1 MAGQRIV
8 IRQLAFSGPSVPIA
22 EIQLFDGPNVIFGA
36 SNTGKSF
43 TIKALNYMFGGSSLL
58 PEIEQREGYEG
69 IWLGLTLPDKRD
81 VTLYRSLAGGGFK
94 VFEGL
99 VTSAIDHEPVAELAP
114 KFHAGHPDNISTY
127 LLQPIGLDGKVL
139 VKNENGEKAAFT
151 IRTLAP
157 FLFVEEGNIIAESSP
172 FLSGQRDSATY
183 EKNAFRLLLT
193 GADDSSIVPILPQK
207 IRKAQQEGQIALVEE
222 MIATI
227 DKDLGENI
235 PDREQLQDQF
245 SRIEA
250 SLQSLQSDL
259 IARQNRIDQLIVT
272 RRSHLD
278 DLNRLQSRRREGL
291 VTISRFDELEQVY
304 NSDIERLRGLEEG
317 GALFAVR
324 AGRPCPLCGA
334 TADAHTLTYDATQI
348 AEARDATSREI
359 AKIEGELEDLRA
371 TVAAVRAELDAG
383 EQEMLRVTAG
393 LEATESSLSDARP
406 DEASA
411 RKLYEERAEIR
422 DSVRETLELFR
433 QRDRL
438 QVRLS
443 QLSVSIPRGR
453 GDDKLTVG
461 IDGPTGHAFAAKVQE
476 VLAAWQFPQ
485 SPVVSFNDD
494 TQDIRL
500 NGKPRAA
507 NGKGVRA
514 ILHAASK
521 VAAMLLCQEKGLPH
535 PGFIVLDT
543 PLLTYRE
550 PLTNPKHG
558 ELDDDERVLKA
569 TSLHSAF
576 YQHLVS
582 IKDQAQILILENAD
596 PPLSL
601 RGEMNVITFTGEV
614 GNGRFGLFSAET
626 TPQNNSAS

>member
-1 MAGQRIV
+1 MMATQRIV
-8 IRQLAFSGPSVPIA
+8 LRHLAFSGPTVPIA
-22 EIQLFDGPNVIFGA
+22 DVEFIDGPNVIFGA

-43 TIKALNYMFGGSSLL
+43 TIKALNYMFGGSSPL
-58 PEIEQREGYEG
+58 PEIEQREGYDG
-69 IWLGLTLPDKRD
+69 VWLGLSLPGEHD
-81 VTLYRSLAGGGFK
+81 VTLFRSLAGGGFK
-94 VFEGL
+94 VFEGF
-99 VTSAIDHEPVAELAP
+99 VRAPTDVEPIVELAA
-114 KFHAGHPDNISTY
+114 KYHVGHPDNISNF
-127 LLQPIGLDGKVL
+127 LLRPIGLDGKVL
-139 VKNENGEKAAFT
+139 VRNENGEKAAYT

-157 FLFVEEGNIIAESSP
+157 LLFVEEGNIISETSP
-172 FLSGQRDSATY
+172 FLSGQRDSATH
-183 EKNAFRLLLT
+183 EKNALRLLLT
-193 GADDSSIVPILPQK
+193 GIDDSSIVPVLPQK
-207 IRKAQQEGQIALVEE
+207 IRKAQQEGQVALVEE
-222 MIATI
+222 MIANI
-227 DKDLGENI
+227 DKELGEDI

-250 SLQSLQSDL
+250 SLQALQSDL
-259 IARQNRIDQLIVT
+259 IARQNRIDQLIIA
-272 RRSHLD
+272 RRSALD
-278 DLNRLQSRRREGL
+278 DLNRLQTKRREGL
-291 VTISRFDELEQVY
+291 VTISRFDELERVY
-304 NSDIERLRGLEEG
+304 GSDIERLRGLEEG

-334 TADAHTLTYDATQI
+334 TADAHTLTYDADQI
-348 AEARDATSREI
+348 AEARDATRREI
-359 AKIEGELEDLRA
+359 AKIEREREDLRA
-371 TVAAVRAELDAG
+371 TVASVRTELDAD
-383 EQEMLRVTAG
+383 EQEVLRVTSQ
-393 LEATESSLSDARP
+393 LEATESSLTDARP
-406 DEASA
+406 EEAAS
-411 RKLYEERAEIR
+411 RKLYEERAEVR
-422 DSVRETLELFR
+422 NSVRDLLELFR

-443 QLSVSIPRGR
+443 QLLVSVPRGR

-485 SPVVSFNDD
+485 SPVISFNDD

-535 PGFIVLDT
+535 PGFVVLDT

-558 ELDDDERVLKA
+558 ELAEDEKVLKA

-576 YQHLVS
+576 YRHLVS
-582 IKDQAQILILENAD
+582 LKGQAQVLILENAD
-596 PPLSL
+596 PPVSL
-601 RGEMNVITFTGEV
+601 QAEMNIITFTGEV
-614 GNGRFGLFSAET
+614 GNDRFGLFPADAAT
-626 TPQNNSAS
+626 